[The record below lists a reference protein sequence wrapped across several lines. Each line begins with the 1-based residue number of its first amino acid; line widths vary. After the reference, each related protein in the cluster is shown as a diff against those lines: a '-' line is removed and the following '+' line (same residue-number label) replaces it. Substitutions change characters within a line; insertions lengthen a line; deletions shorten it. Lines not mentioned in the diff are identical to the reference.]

1 MARQMVTNFNG
12 ILLFRRDYRERDMLI
27 KFLTEEYGKKMFYI
41 RGARRRG
48 FKMAAELLPFTMG
61 EYVGDLRDEGLS
73 YINSVKTVQYFEQ
86 ISQDIGL
93 NAYATYVM
101 NLIDVAFPDNQP
113 LGRWYQQLT
122 SALQLIDQDVAPA
135 LIANV
140 IEIQLLGV
148 FGVQPEL
155 RWCAVCGRQ
164 DLPFDYSESYGGLL
178 CQQHWHLDPHRL
190 HASQAAIFY
199 LRKFSVLDLSKVHSM
214 QVKATTTTQLR
225 HILDEI
231 YNNSVGLRLK
241 SKRFIDQMG
250 SWYQP
255 LKPRDD
261 DDSKQS

>member
-1 MARQMVTNFNG
+1 MPQRTISNFNG

-27 KFLTEEYGKKMFYI
+27 KFLTAEYGKKMFFI

-61 EYVGDLRDEGLS
+61 EYVGDLRDGLS
-73 YINSVKTVQYFEQ
+73 YINSVKTVQYFEN
-86 ISQDIGL
+86 ISQDIAL

-101 NLIDVAFPDNQP
+101 NLIDVAYPDNQP
-113 LGRWYQQLT
+113 VGRWYQQLT
-122 SALQLIDQDVAPA
+122 SALQLIDQNVAPA
-135 LIANV
+135 IVANV
-140 IEIQLLGV
+140 VEIQLLAA
-148 FGVQPEL
+148 FGVAPEL
-155 RWCAVCGRQ
+155 RACTVCGRT

-190 HASQAAIFY
+190 HASQAAIYY
-199 LRKFSVLDLSKVHSM
+199 LRRFSVLDLAKVHSIS
-214 QVKATTTTQLR
+214 VKPTTAQQLR
-225 HILDEI
+225 RILDEI

-255 LKPRDD
+255 LPPRNQD
-261 DDSKQS
+261 

>member
-1 MARQMVTNFNG
+1 MAQQMITNFNG

-27 KFLTEEYGKKMFYI
+27 KFLTAEYGKKMFFI

-61 EYVGDLRDEGLS
+61 EYVGDLRDGLS
-73 YINSVKTVQYFEQ
+73 YINSVKSVQYFEN
-86 ISQDIGL
+86 ISQDIAL

-101 NLIDVAFPDNQP
+101 NLIDVAYPDNQP
-113 LGRWYQQLT
+113 VGQWYQQLT
-122 SALQLIDQDVAPA
+122 SALQLIDQNVAPA

-140 IEIQLLGV
+140 VEIQMLGA
-148 FGVQPEL
+148 FGVAPEL
-155 RWCAVCGRQ
+155 RWCTVCGRT
-164 DLPFDYSESYGGLL
+164 DLPFDFSESYVGLL
-178 CQQHWHLDPHRL
+178 CQQHWHLDSHRL

-199 LRKFSVLDLSKVHSM
+199 LRKFSVLNLQKVHSIK
-214 QVKATTTTQLR
+214 VKPNTAAELR
-225 HILDEI
+225 RLLDEI

-255 LKPRDD
+255 LKPRDED
-261 DDSKQS
+261 